1 MVDRGFI
8 VRDFFIKK
16 GVKFNILFFI
26 KGNILIE
33 IESSVGYVILK
44 YK

>member
-8 VRDFFIKK
+8 VRDFFIEK

-33 IESSVGYVILK
+33 IESCVV
-44 YK
+44 